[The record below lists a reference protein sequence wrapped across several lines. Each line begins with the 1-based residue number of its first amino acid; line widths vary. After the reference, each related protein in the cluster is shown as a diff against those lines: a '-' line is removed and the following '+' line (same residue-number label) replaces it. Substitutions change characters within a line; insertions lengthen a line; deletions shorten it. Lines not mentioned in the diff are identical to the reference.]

1 MEFNS
6 ISDYE
11 KLLLDRVTEVKVG
24 DKTFYV
30 SVAGPLN
37 MDIIST
43 MSNQEISKEDR
54 AVKAICSCLCDSKG
68 VNIFDASDERH
79 IKIIKGFN
87 SEEVTALVNA
97 IWGFFDKKKE
107 SEAVN

>member
-1 MEFNS
+1 MEFNNV
-6 ISDYE
+6 SDYE

-37 MDIIST
+37 MDIIGT
-43 MSNQEISKEDR
+43 MSNKDMSQDDR
-54 AVKAICSCLCDSKG
+54 AAKTICACLCDSTG
-68 VNIFDASDERH
+68 VNIFDSDNERH
-79 IKIIKGFN
+79 IKMIKGF
-87 SEEVTALVNA
+87 SVDEVTALINV

-107 SEAVN
+107 